1 MPTIEVP
8 TIDVLFESGVVRDIA
23 GNRPLLLDDF
33 ATVWQVVRGPLEVFA
48 TRVEAGEPTGPRVY
62 VCTLEAG
69 QLIFGASPSGPEQMS
84 LIVVGTAECQARSIP
99 LERLREALW
108 QLGSIEAY
116 GPKFDQWVSELSTAA
131 RGDQPQ
137 KNLSLLQPGSRS
149 PVAAGKR
156 VSPVAGTL
164 WISGVGV
171 RARFLERTTVELGNG
186 EVPFPLSSAA
196 SVTLEKDA
204 RLSCRTTADVLAS
217 ETESNDTILPA
228 LDRFH
233 QVILQ
238 QIAANAAAVAAAEQS
253 RLELRSATDSV
264 RSAATVS
271 ALAASLVAGKA
282 EETALELS
290 PDPLVAACQLVGARM
305 HVEIVPPKA
314 SRRASSRDPVEAVAH
329 ASRIR
334 TRRIVLSGEW
344 WAQDGGPL
352 VGFTSEEQPVALLP
366 LSASRYEIVNP
377 ATRRRE
383 PLTPEAARALST
395 TAYCF
400 YRPFPE
406 KRLGSRDLIR
416 LGVGGTSRDWIAV
429 GLTGLLGAIIGLF
442 PPIATG
448 ILFDRTIPE
457 NDRNGLMLLVLAMV
471 VGTFVAAIMQFTQG
485 VAMLRIQTRM
495 DGSTEAGLWDRL
507 LNLPASFFR
516 QFASGDLAMR
526 AMGLSRIRQAL
537 TEAAM
542 STMLTFVFSGVSFVL
557 LYWYDVRLANLA
569 LLLYLAV
576 IAVTVVAT
584 LAQLDLERK
593 SYHVRGRV
601 AGIILQLLTGIARIR
616 VAGAEN
622 RAIDYWAKNYSEQMR
637 LTVRAQTIS
646 NNLGTFMA
654 IVPAIASLL
663 VFYKVSAL
671 PPRSLSL
678 ASFLAFNAA
687 FVEVIMSA
695 VMMSGTISS
704 VLEVV
709 PLYERASPVL
719 KALPE
724 SFEAQRDPGELTGD
738 VEVSHVS
745 FRYEPDG
752 PLILNDVTMHIRPGE
767 FVAIVGPSGAGKS
780 TILRM
785 LLGFE
790 TPSSGSIYY
799 DREDITGVDLQALR
813 RQIGV
818 VLQNG
823 RLSPGDLFSNITGS
837 GAFTLEDAWEAARM
851 SGLESDIKQMPMGM
865 YTVITEG
872 ESTFSGGQRQ
882 RLLIARAIV
891 SRPKILLFDEATS
904 ALDNVTQ
911 ATVSQSLEGLKST
924 RIVIAHRLSTII
936 NADRIFVME
945 KGRLVQQGTYEEL
958 MQQPGTFA
966 ELAKRQ
972 LA

>member
-1 MPTIEVP
+1 MTTIEA
-8 TIDVLFESGVVRDIA
+8 TTYNTLFEPGVIRDIA

-33 ATVWQVVRGPLEVFA
+33 SMVWQVVRGPLEVFA
-48 TRVEAGEPTGPRVY
+48 TRIEAGEPTGPRVY
-62 VCTLEAG
+62 VCTLDTG
-69 QLIFGASPSGPEQMS
+69 QLMLGAVPSGAEQMS
-84 LIVVGTAECQARSIP
+84 FIVVGTAECRARCVP
-99 LERLREALW
+99 LQRLREALW
-108 QLGSIEAY
+108 QPGSIEEF
-116 GPKFDQWVSELSTAA
+116 GPKIDQWVAEVSTAA
-131 RGDQPQ
+131 RGDQLQ
-137 KNLSLLQPGSRS
+137 KNLALLQPGSRS
-149 PVAAGKR
+149 AVAAGKR

-164 WISGVGV
+164 WISGPGIV
-171 RARFLERTTVELGNG
+171 ARFLERTTIDLGNG
-186 EVPFPLSSAA
+186 GVPFPLSSMA
-196 SVTLEKDA
+196 SITLEKDA
-204 RLSCRTTADVLAS
+204 RLSCRTTADILAS
-217 ETESNDTILPA
+217 ETDSNEAILPA
-228 LDRFH
+228 LERFH
-233 QVILQ
+233 QIILQ
-238 QIAANAAAVAAAEQS
+238 QIAANAAASAAIEHNRLERRSAADSVRMAVTVSKLAASVAAAPSDE
-253 RLELRSATDSV
+253 
-264 RSAATVS
+264 
-271 ALAASLVAGKA
+271 ASI
-282 EETALELS
+282 ELS

-305 HVEIVPPKA
+305 QIDIIPPKTSRKKA
-314 SRRASSRDPVEAVAH
+314 SREPVDAIAH
-329 ASRIR
+329 ASRVR
-334 TRRIVLSGEW
+334 TRRVVLSEEW
-344 WAQDGGPL
+344 WTRDCGPL

-366 LSASRYEIVNP
+366 ASSARYEIVNP
-377 ATRRRE
+377 ATQRRDT
-383 PLTPEAARALST
+383 LTAEVARTLSP

-400 YRPFPE
+400 YRSFPE
-406 KRLGSRDLIR
+406 KRIGSRDLVRMGI
-416 LGVGGTSRDWIAV
+416 GGTLRDWIAV
-429 GLTGLLGAIIGLF
+429 GITGFVGAMIALF

-457 NDRNGLMLLVLAMV
+457 SDRTGLVLLVMAMT
-471 VGTFVAAIMQFTQG
+471 VGTLVAAIMQFTQG

-507 LNLPASFFR
+507 LNLPTTFFR
-516 QFASGDLAMR
+516 QFTSGDLAMR
-526 AMGLSRIRQAL
+526 AMGLSRIRQVL
-537 TEAAM
+537 TDAAM
-542 STMLTFVFSGVSFVL
+542 STMLTFLFSAVSFVL
-557 LYWYDVRLANLA
+557 LYWYDARLANVA
-569 LLLYLAV
+569 LLLYAAIV
-576 IAVTVVAT
+576 AVTVYAASV
-584 LAQLDLERK
+584 QLRLERK
-593 SYHVRGRV
+593 SYHLRGRV
-601 AGIILQLLTGIARIR
+601 AGIILQLLTGISRLR

-646 NNLGTFMA
+646 NNLSTFMA

-663 VFYKVSAL
+663 VFYKVSAA
-671 PPRSLSL
+671 PPKSLSL

-687 FVEVIMSA
+687 FVQVIMSA

-704 VLEVV
+704 ILEVI
-709 PLYERASPVL
+709 PLYERAAPVL

-724 SFEAQRDPGELTGD
+724 SFEAQRDPGELTGE
-738 VEVSHVS
+738 VEVSHVT
-745 FRYEPDG
+745 FRYHPDG
-752 PLILNDVTMHIRPGE
+752 PLILDDVTMHVRPGE

-790 TPSSGSIYY
+790 KPTSGSIYY
-799 DREDITGVDLQALR
+799 DREDVAGVDLQALR

-851 SGLESDIKQMPMGM
+851 SGLEAEIKRMPMGM

-904 ALDNVTQ
+904 ALDNITQ
-911 ATVSQSLEGLKST
+911 ATVSKSLEALKST

-936 NADRIFVME
+936 HADRIFVME

-958 MQQPGTFA
+958 MNQPGAFA

-972 LA
+972 LV

>member
-1 MPTIEVP
+1 MPTIEAP
-8 TIDVLFESGVVRDIA
+8 TIDALFEQGVVRDVA

-33 ATVWQVVRGPLEVFA
+33 GTVWQVVRGPLEVFA
-48 TRVEAGEPTGPRVY
+48 TRVEAGAPTGPRVY
-62 VCTLEAG
+62 VCTLDAG
-69 QLIFGASPSGPEQMS
+69 QMMLGARPSGPDQMTF
-84 LIVVGTAECQARSIP
+84 IVVGTAECQARSVP

-108 QLGSIEAY
+108 QAGSIEEY
-116 GPKFDQWVSELSTAA
+116 GPKIDQWVAELSTAA
-131 RGDQPQ
+131 RGDQTQ

-149 PVAAGKR
+149 PVTAGKR

-164 WISGVGV
+164 WVAGVGLV
-171 RARFLERTTVELGNG
+171 ARFLERTSVELGNG
-186 EVPFPLSSAA
+186 AVPFPLSSMA
-196 SVTLEKDA
+196 SMTLEKDA

-217 ETESNDTILPA
+217 ETESNEAILPA

-233 QVILQ
+233 QIILQ
-238 QIAANAAAVAAAEQS
+238 QIAANASAAAVAEQS
-253 RLELRSATDSV
+253 RVERRTAADSLRT
-264 RSAATVS
+264 AATVS
-271 ALAASLVAGKA
+271 TLAASVVAAKEDEA
-282 EETALELS
+282 TLELS

-305 HVEIVPPKA
+305 HIAITPPKE
-314 SRRASSRDPVEAVAH
+314 SRKAQSRDPVDAVAH

-344 WAQDGGPL
+344 WTQDNGPL
-352 VGFTSEEQPVALLP
+352 VGFTADEQPVALLP

-383 PLTPEAARALST
+383 ALTAEAARALSS

-406 KRLGSRDLIR
+406 RRLGSRDLIR
-416 LGVGGTSRDWIAV
+416 LGVGGTLRDWIAV
-429 GLTGLLGAIIGLF
+429 GLTGLLGAMIGLF

-457 NDRNGLMLLVLAMV
+457 NDRTGLMLLVLTLT
-471 VGTFVAAIMQFTQG
+471 VGTLVAAIMQFTQG

-542 STMLTFVFSGVSFVL
+542 STMLTFVFSIVSFVL

-569 LLLYLAV
+569 LLLYLAI
-576 IAVTVVAT
+576 IAVTVGAASV
-584 LAQLDLERK
+584 QLDLERK

-601 AGIILQLLTGIARIR
+601 AGIILQLLTGIARLR

-637 LTVRAQTIS
+637 LTVRGQTIS
-646 NNLGTFMA
+646 NNLATFMA

-663 VFYKVSAL
+663 VFYKVSSV
-671 PPRSLSL
+671 PPKSISL

-687 FVEVIMSA
+687 FVQVIMSA

-704 VLEVV
+704 ILEVI
-709 PLYERASPVL
+709 PLYERAAPVL

-738 VEVSHVS
+738 VEVSHVT
-745 FRYEPDG
+745 FRYDPDG
-752 PLILNDVTMHIRPGE
+752 PLILDDVTMHIRPGE

-790 TPSSGSIYY
+790 TPTSGSIYY
-799 DREDITGVDLQALR
+799 DREDVAGVDLQSLR

-851 SGLESDIKQMPMGM
+851 SGLEADIKRMPMGM

-891 SRPKILLFDEATS
+891 SKPKILLFDEATS

-911 ATVSQSLEGLKST
+911 ATVSESLEGLKST
-924 RIVIAHRLSTII
+924 RIVIAHRLSTVI

-958 MQQPGTFA
+958 MSQPGTFA